1 MIFSKII
8 KITPIAS
15 QGVQARVT
23 AGVTT
28 PATWRCHLLI
38 EPVRVADA
46 VSSPPP
52 SLRRVRGTRKIRI
65 GIEVSTRLGQ
75 NSASQHPAVMLAV
88 AGKQHRW
95 CFWLLASQTPDTR
108 HAPN

>member
-1 MIFSKII
+1 VPQQSVYDFSKII

-46 VSSPPP
+46 VVVATAI
-52 SLRRVRGTRKIRI
+52 LRRVRGTRKIRI
-65 GIEVSTRLGQ
+65 GIEGVD
-75 NSASQHPAVMLAV
+75 PA
-88 AGKQHRW
+88 GSKFR
-95 CFWLLASQTPDTR
+95 
-108 HAPN
+108 